1 MVFLLVT
8 NLNLRLIMHLTNQV
22 MATTEAFVD
31 FIQNYPSGTP
41 VVMLN
46 ILKFKKRTDDGQESG
61 EEAYSRYGQNVAP
74 LLAKVGGK
82 VLWAGEVKRT
92 LIGDLEI
99 QPDRILVVYYPSKE
113 AFVEMSTSKA
123 YAKIGG
129 DREKALE
136 YGGLIVTET
145 MDFMSKL

>member
-1 MVFLLVT
+1 
-8 NLNLRLIMHLTNQV
+8 MHLTNQV
-22 MATTEAFVD
+22 MATTEVFVD

-41 VVMLN
+41 LVMLN
-46 ILKFKKRTDDGQESG
+46 ILKFKARTDDGEETG
-61 EEAYSRYGQNVAP
+61 EEAYTRYGQNVAP
-74 LLAKVGGK
+74 LLAKVGAK
-82 VLWAGEVKRT
+82 ILWGGNVKRT
-92 LIGDLEI
+92 LIGDLEV

-113 AFVEMSTSKA
+113 AFVAMSTSED

-145 MDFMSKL
+145 MDFMSNL

>member
-1 MVFLLVT
+1 
-8 NLNLRLIMHLTNQV
+8 MHLTNQV
-22 MATTEAFVD
+22 MATTEVFVD

-41 VVMLN
+41 LVMLN
-46 ILKFKKRTDDGQESG
+46 ILKFKAKTEDGEETG
-61 EEAYSRYGQNVAP
+61 EEAYNRYGQNVAP

-82 VLWAGEVKRT
+82 ILCGGHVKRT
-92 LIGDLEI
+92 
-99 QPDRILVVYYPSKE
+99 KE
-113 AFVEMSTSKA
+113 AFNEMSTSEA

-145 MDFMSKL
+145 MDFMSSL

>member
-1 MVFLLVT
+1 
-8 NLNLRLIMHLTNQV
+8 MHLTNQV
-22 MATTEAFVD
+22 LATREAFVD

-46 ILKFKKRTDDGQESG
+46 ILKFKERTDDGQESG
-61 EEAYSRYGQNVAP
+61 EEAYDRYGVNVAP
-74 LLAKVGGK
+74 LVAKAGGK
-82 VLWAGEVKRT
+82 ILWGGNVKRT
-92 LIGDLEI
+92 LIGDLDV

-113 AFVEMSTSKA
+113 AFIEMSTSEA

-136 YGGLIVTET
+136 YGGLIVTES
-145 MDFMSKL
+145 MDFLSHP